1 MELLLLKRAFI
12 RLPHTIFV
20 IMTAMQKEMGI
31 CIVLTLFAVASVLSQ
46 TPVIQ
51 LTQEINNQIIK
62 SDQYEVFI
70 APTDSINYTPT
81 TVRYLTKAR
90 SNLNIEDTEVIYWIC
105 MTVNKTDN
113 EKWFL
118 EFLDA
123 HTNSIETFR
132 YRNDSLIKKW
142 RPMGMDYAFVK
153 KNYQYKNFLFPI
165 EHNDTGS
172 STFLLRVQSTSKTS
186 FVLKFRSDIDFISFA
201 KNEYYFLGVFYGIVL
216 ITIITNLILFLFLLE
231 RVYLYYVLYLFSCS
245 LLFLSEDTLG
255 FEYLWPSFPLVNKF
269 INTYSPILLLF
280 SFYLY
285 ANRFLR
291 LGNYFP
297 SAKKYFFGIIM
308 LCAIYFLVKITTT
321 NSPADYRFYIL
332 PFITLYGAGIYLWKI
347 GARGARYFVVAHSFV
362 IIGIVFLIFR
372 KAGIHILDTPVTFFS
387 LNVGFVVQIAILSY
401 ALGERIHEFKTLR
414 IKAQEKLLQQ
424 LKSRQE
430 AQRKLVTQLEENQR
444 LKDQLNNEL
453 EQEVQKRSQ
462 KIIDQN
468 SIIALQNEE
477 LQRANEKLLEQGDKI
492 SKLNEKLDL
501 DNWALKGNIKSITE
515 ARILSKGVDY
525 LEFSKLYPDQDACLK
540 FLSEKKWPDEYACR
554 KCGNTV
560 HCAGRTPFSRR
571 CTKCRYEESATAFT
585 LLHKCKFPLD
595 KAFYA
600 IFLIFSSRGKI
611 TSVSMAEKLKIRQS
625 TCWSFMQKV
634 NEAIRAKKNAWENGW
649 DSILI
654 EQLKTKPSE
663 AEMDEAQLLDE
674 S

>member
-1 MELLLLKRAFI
+1 MR
-12 RLPHTIFV
+12 RRV
-20 IMTAMQKEMGI
+20 GI
-31 CIVLTLFAVASVLSQ
+31 CIAITLLASVSVVAQ
-46 TPVIQ
+46 TPIIQ
-51 LTQEINNQIIK
+51 LTQEINNQLVK
-62 SDQYEVFI
+62 SDQYAVFI
-70 APTDSINYTPT
+70 ANTDTIDYTPT
-81 TVRYLTKAR
+81 TVQNLAKAK
-90 SNLNIEDTEVIYWIC
+90 SNLNIEDTGVTHWIC
-105 MTVNKTDN
+105 MTVNKTNN

-123 HTNSIETFR
+123 HTNSIQVFR
-132 YRNDSLIKKW
+132 YKNDSLIKKW
-142 RPMGMDYAFVK
+142 EPMGMDYAFSK

-165 EHNDTGS
+165 QQSDNGS
-172 STFLLRVQSTSKTS
+172 STFLIRVRSTSKTS
-186 FVLKFRSDIDFISFA
+186 FVFKFRSDTDLISDA
-201 KNEYYFLGVFYGIVL
+201 KNEYYFLGVFYGIIL

-231 RVYLYYVLYLFSCS
+231 RVYLYYVLYLISCS

-269 INTYSPILLLF
+269 INTYSPMLVLF

-285 ANRFLR
+285 TNRFLR
-291 LGNYFP
+291 LGSYFP
-297 SAKKYFFGIIM
+297 TAKKYFFGIIM
-308 LCAIYFLVKITTT
+308 LCAIYFLVKMTTT

-332 PFITLYGAGIYLWKI
+332 PFITLYGAGIYLWKM

-362 IIGIVFLIFR
+362 IVGIVFLIFR
-372 KAGIHILDTPVTFFS
+372 KAGIQMLNTPFTFFS
-387 LNVGFVVQIAILSY
+387 LNVGFVIQIAILSY
-401 ALGERIHEFKTLR
+401 ALGERIHEFKILR

-430 AQRKLVTQLEENQR
+430 AQRKLVAQLEENQQ

-453 EQEVQKRSQ
+453 EREVQKRSQ

-468 SIIALQNEE
+468 VIIAAQNEE
-477 LQRANEKLLEQGDKI
+477 LQKANEKLLDQGDKI

-540 FLSEKKWPDEYACR
+540 FLSEKKWPDEYLCR
-554 KCGNTV
+554 RCDNTN

-585 LLHKCKFPLD
+585 LLHKCKIPLD

-654 EQLKTKPSE
+654 EAIKTKPTE
-663 AEMDEAQLLDE
+663 VEMDEAQLLDE